1 MSQRMVY
8 AVLTGHSAA
17 VKINGNRDTCPA
29 TANGRNAPRNRRSFR
44 ASRLKGI
51 ITKRIAFSWT
61 CQPNKNEA

>member
-8 AVLTGHSAA
+8 TAFTGHSAA

-51 ITKRIAFSWT
+51 ITKRMAFSWT
-61 CQPNKNEA
+61 CQPNKKEA